1 VLGVEKVFGFILFF
15 KNEDLWRV
23 DMIKCPKCGFSQPED
38 IYCASC
44 GIKMDSYAK
53 KHSTSGLAS
62 NWMVHVCLLVIVI
75 ISFVLYDKVKSR
87 NSRTQVISTKT
98 LPSTSSNSVARNR
111 SQRQEDLNTQARL
124 QKSAT
129 APSNSIAAQKSED
142 ISSEMENVAS
152 PAIESSPTATK
163 TRAEKQNGGLQ
174 VSFYRI
180 TKQGLGELQKISQ
193 ALNIAGE
200 SSGGLVGKWRIPQL
214 ITSGDLQYISG
225 NRYKDFDEKHPTM
238 VFKGQRHSEAARNMG
253 LYFQITSLRKNEG
266 SHLME
271 VRGWGALKANEPDEN
286 YFTGEMTL
294 SPKMAAFVTGFLP
307 KKSSYTE
314 DEKQLFESDRVLK
327 TLNQEDFIDGS
338 TDLIMVIEFSKSN

>member
-1 VLGVEKVFGFILFF
+1 
-15 KNEDLWRV
+15 
-23 DMIKCPKCGFSQPED
+23 
-38 IYCASC
+38 
-44 GIKMDSYAK
+44 MDSYAK
-53 KHSTSGLAS
+53 KHRASGLAT

-75 ISFVLYDKVKSR
+75 ISFVLYDKIKSR
-87 NSRTQVISTKT
+87 KSRDQSVATQSM
-98 LPSTSSNSVARNR
+98 PSTSDRNTEARTR
-111 SQRQEDLNTQARL
+111 TSPSEDTNTRARF

-129 APSNSIAAQKSED
+129 TTYAAEQASEG
-142 ISSEMENVAS
+142 S
-152 PAIESSPTATK
+152 PNEAAAADSPEQDATPTAG
-163 TRAEKQNGGLQ
+163 TRADKRGGGIQ

-180 TKQGLGELQKISQ
+180 TRQGIGELQKISQ

-200 SSGGLVGKWRIPQL
+200 SSGGLLAQSRIQQL
-214 ITSGDLQYISG
+214 VTSGDMQYVSA

-266 SHLME
+266 SHLIE
-271 VRGWGALKANEPDEN
+271 VRGWGALKASEPDEN

-294 SPKMAAFVTGFLP
+294 SPKTAAFITGFLP
-307 KKSSYTE
+307 KKSAYSD

-338 TDLIMVIEFSKSN
+338 TDLIMFIEFSKSN